1 MNVKTLGL
9 ATLFSTLSFSILA
22 NPSTGESAEEQSNTM
37 IGLLGLSSNSI
48 YVEGEDK
55 TRLIPFFAGR
65 WGNIYLEGAS
75 LGYILAETE
84 SSSFSTAIELDSAFV
99 DERDDS
105 PALAD
110 MRELDSAFSASLN
123 YQYEFDYGELGLSVA
138 ADVSGTHDGYK
149 LSASYGY
156 PMMLGRL
163 MVTPK
168 VSVEWVSEEI
178 NQYFYGVTSEDVK
191 QGRPLYMPESG
202 LNYSAGIT
210 SFYPITQQHSIML
223 FAEYQRY
230 DDEVFNSPIV
240 DERSATSFGLGYVY
254 RF

>member
-1 MNVKTLGL
+1 MNYKTLGL
-9 ATLFSTLSFSILA
+9 VTILPSLSFSILA
-22 NPSTGESAEEQSNTM
+22 NQPVDQSAEAQSNTM
-37 IGLLGLSSNSI
+37 IGLLGLSSKSI

-55 TRLIPFFAGR
+55 TRLIPFFAGQ

-84 SSSFSTAIELDSAFV
+84 RSSFSAAIELDSAFV

-110 MRELDSAFSASLN
+110 MRELDSALSASLN
-123 YQYEFDYGELGLSVA
+123 YQYEFDYGELGFSVA
-138 ADVSGTHDGYK
+138 ADISGSHDGYK

-156 PMMLGRL
+156 PMILGKF

-168 VSVEWVSEEI
+168 LSVEWVSEEI
-178 NQYFYGVTSEDVK
+178 NQFYYGVTGEDVK
-191 QGRPLYMPESG
+191 QGRALYTPESG
-202 LNYSAGIT
+202 INYSAGVT
-210 SFYPITQQHSIML
+210 GFYPITQQHSIML

-230 DDEVFNSPIV
+230 DDQVFNSPIV
-240 DERSATSFGLGYVY
+240 DEQSATTFGLGYVY

>member
-1 MNVKTLGL
+1 MNLTKAALIAL
-9 ATLFSTLSFSILA
+9 LPALSCSVAA
-22 NPSTGESAEEQSNTM
+22 NQANGQPPEQQSNTM
-37 IGLLGLSSNSI
+37 LGLLGLSSNSI
-48 YVEGEDK
+48 YLEGEDK

-65 WGNIYLEGAS
+65 WGNVYLEGAS
-75 LGYILAETE
+75 LGYILAESQRST
-84 SSSFSTAIELDSAFV
+84 FSASIELDSAFV

-110 MRELDSAFSASLN
+110 MRELDSAFSAALS
-123 YQYEFDYGELGLSVA
+123 YQYEFEHGELGISVA
-138 ADVSGTHDGYK
+138 ADVSGSHDGYK

-156 PMMLGRL
+156 PIMLGRF

-178 NQYFYGVTSEDVK
+178 NQFYYGVTSADVK
-191 QGRPLYMPESG
+191 QGRALYTPG
-202 LNYSAGIT
+202 AGVNYSAGVT
-210 SFYPITQQHSIML
+210 GFYPITQQHSVML

-240 DERSATSFGLGYVY
+240 DERSAASFGLGYVY